1 MASNVPIQDSVE
13 IFVEN
18 HASTTWCSVSTHLV
32 SNIQIPLHQSLISQR
47 WCLFRVPRGFRFGIR
62 NNHLIAARRAMTAI
76 DGGDLLSVLET
87 VAAAA
92 RGIDSGA
99 DGTAEDGTAE
109 GGDEVADDRGET
121 SSPLGGAQS
130 FEYGEDAPAGD
141 VEQLAGGEGTPGN
154 NQAQNKQ
161 FKAVV
166 KAMGLDQR
174 QARQL
179 HDEISG
185 EGLGYHEITERAQ
198 DMFGAS
204 E

>member
-1 MASNVPIQDSVE
+1 MFDGEPVLSGPYDPATREAQ
-13 IFVEN
+13 
-18 HASTTWCSVSTHLV
+18 
-32 SNIQIPLHQSLISQR
+32 
-47 WCLFRVPRGFRFGIR
+47 
-62 NNHLIAARRAMTAI
+62 LIAARRAMTAI

-185 EGLGYHEITERAQ
+185 EGLGYHEIMERAQ